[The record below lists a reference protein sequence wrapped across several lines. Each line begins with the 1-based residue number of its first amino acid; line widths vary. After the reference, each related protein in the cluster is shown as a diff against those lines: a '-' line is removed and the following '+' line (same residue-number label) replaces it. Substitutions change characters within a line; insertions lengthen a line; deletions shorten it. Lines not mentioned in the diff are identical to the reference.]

1 MILYFKMS
9 DSKILNEVFDDDYE
23 PNEDGIIY
31 SEIIEYAKWLG
42 MKLPEDE
49 DLLYIAKEGLK
60 APLPDPWKPC
70 KTHDDD
76 IYYFNFKSG
85 ESVWEHPCD
94 KYYREMYERA
104 KAARDSRK
112 SNEDRRKKPLR
123 EDSSDLGSNLR
134 AENPVAS
141 SRSRYSD
148 LFEVDKRKAEL
159 EEKFQEE
166 ITRIRSSFEEK
177 VFSNIEKTEEEG
189 V

>member
-1 MILYFKMS
+1 MS
-9 DSKILNEVFDDDYE
+9 DTKILNEVFDEEYE
-23 PNEDGIIY
+23 PNEEGIVY
-31 SEIIEYAKWLG
+31 SEVIEYAKWLG
-42 MKLPEDE
+42 IELPEDE

-76 IYYFNFKSG
+76 IYYFNFKTG

-104 KAARDSRK
+104 KAAKKSRK
-112 SNEDRRKKPLR
+112 SNEDKRKKPLR
-123 EDSSDLGSNLR
+123 EDSPELGSNLR

-148 LFEVDKRKAEL
+148 VFEIDKRKADL

-166 ITRIRSSFEEK
+166 ISKFRTNFEEK
-177 VFSNIEKTEEEG
+177 VNYSLEKG
-189 V
+189 

>member
-1 MILYFKMS
+1 
-9 DSKILNEVFDDDYE
+9 
-23 PNEDGIIY
+23 
-31 SEIIEYAKWLG
+31 
-42 MKLPEDE
+42 
-49 DLLYIAKEGLK
+49 
-60 APLPDPWKPC
+60 
-70 KTHDDD
+70 
-76 IYYFNFKSG
+76 
-85 ESVWEHPCD
+85 
-94 KYYREMYERA
+94 MYERA